1 MSNLEPE
8 MEKVARVSE
17 AIEESCKVIRTSL
30 NFLVQHYRVKRLMEG
45 ENNAPRSLSHLQEKL
60 NYLKE
65 ISYLN
70 QEQFEKVAEFFDRY
84 EAISVEVQK
93 QNPETDFSAVKVN
106 DSNEQVSNLDQA
118 ITLYFRDYT
127 QLALLLVRLKVN
139 AF

>member
-45 ENNAPRSLSHLQEKL
+45 ENNAPRSLSHLHEKL